1 MNIRNYLNRY
11 FEGAIEE
18 QNPELGKWLKWYRGF
33 DKTFHEYS
41 VYNGVKKVKLKKKTL
56 NIAKK
61 SCEDWANLLLNE
73 KCEITIKDQEKLDEI
88 LDYNSFKVEANNLVE
103 QSFALSMG
111 AIVESLE
118 NVTFNEETGEIIKT
132 NDSRVK
138 LDYVDATKIYPIT
151 FKNRK
156 LIECAFVSENTR
168 EVAVSIHKLNEKK
181 EYDVINLFISV
192 DAKGSATGEER
203 EFVFHTQSKTPL
215 FQIIKPNI
223 CNNRDIDSPLGIS
236 VYANSIDTLKAIDNA
251 YDSFDNE
258 IQSGRKRIMVDDR
271 YAAFNVNGEMIEAF
285 DPNDALFYR
294 LPPVDGQEGKPFV
307 EDVSGVLRTNEIG
320 SALQE
325 QLNTYAAS
333 VGFGKNYYTFGGG
346 GGRPIQTA
354 TGIIAQN
361 SDLYRNLRKHE
372 LLLEKVIKD
381 MVNAI
386 VHLSNTFTTNKIDAS
401 EIKVMFDDSIIEDTE
416 SKKNSDRT
424 DVTNGIMS
432 KQEYRSKWYAETEEV
447 AKENLDKFGLND
459 LDTRINA
466 LLPALQSGAITV
478 ELYVDNV
485 FKDATNREE
494 IITYIKEQLSKT
506 SEPININEIA

>member
-1 MNIRNYLNRY
+1 MNIKNYIGRY
-11 FEGAIEE
+11 FAGATEI
-18 QNPELGKWLKWYRGF
+18 QNPELSTWLKWYKGF

-41 VYNGVKKVKLKKKTL
+41 VYNGTKKVKLKKKSL
-56 NIAKK
+56 NMAKK

-73 KCEITIKDQEKLDEI
+73 KCEITIKDQDKLNDI
-88 LDYNSFKVEANNLVE
+88 LEYNSFKVEANNLVE

-118 NVTFNEETGEIIKT
+118 NVTYNEETGEIVKT
-132 NDSRVK
+132 SDSRVK
-138 LDYVDATKIYPIT
+138 IDYVDATKIYPIT
-151 FKNRK
+151 FKNKK
-156 LIECAFVSENTR
+156 LIECAFVSENTN
-168 EVAVSIHKLNEKK
+168 EVAISIHKLNENK
-181 EYDVINLFISV
+181 EYDIINLFIET
-192 DAKGSATGEER
+192 DAKGGATGNER
-203 EFVFHTQSKTPL
+203 EFIFHSESKTPL

-223 CNNRDIDSPLGIS
+223 CNNRDIGSPLGIS

-258 IQSGRKRIMVDDR
+258 IQSGRMRIMVDDR
-271 YAAFNVNGEMIEAF
+271 YAAFNKDGEMIDAF

-294 LPPVDGQEGKPFV
+294 LPAREGDETKPFV
-307 EDVSGVLRTNEIG
+307 EDVSGSLRTNEIG
-320 SALQE
+320 TALQE

-361 SDLYRNLRKHE
+361 SDLFRNLRKHE

-381 MVNAI
+381 MVEAI
-386 VHLSNTFTTNKIDAS
+386 AYLSNTFTINKIDAS
-401 EIKVMFDDSIIEDTE
+401 DVKVMFDDSIIEDTE

-432 KQEYRSKWYAETEEV
+432 KQEYRAKWFAETEDI
-447 AKENLDKFGLND
+447 AKEKLDSFGLND

-466 LLPALQSGAITV
+466 LLPALQSGAITPTLFV
-478 ELYVDNV
+478 EAVYKDKDN
-485 FKDATNREE
+485 KGE
-494 IITYIKEQLSKT
+494 IAQYIEEQLTKT
-506 SEPININEIA
+506 NEPINFNEIA

>member
-1 MNIRNYLNRY
+1 MNIKNYISRY
-11 FEGAIEE
+11 FKGNIEN
-18 QNPELGKWLKWYRGF
+18 QNAELSTWLKWYKGY
-33 DKTFHEYS
+33 DKSFHEYY
-41 VYNGVKKVKLKKKTL
+41 VYNGIKKVKLRKKTL

-61 SCEDWANLLLNE
+61 SCEDWANLLFNE
-73 KCEITIKDQEKLDEI
+73 KCEITIKDQDKLNEV
-88 LDYNSFKVEANNLVE
+88 LDYNSFKVYANNLVE

-118 NVTFNEETGEIIKT
+118 NVTYNEDTGEIVKT

-156 LIECAFVSENTR
+156 LIECAFVSENTN
-168 EVAVSIHKLNEKK
+168 EVAISIHKLNENK
-181 EYDVINLFISV
+181 EYDIINLFIET
-192 DAKGSATGEER
+192 DGKGGATGTER
-203 EFVFHTQSKTPL
+203 VFTFHSESKKPL

-236 VYANSIDTLKAIDNA
+236 VYANAIDTLKAIDNA

-271 YAAFNVNGEMIEAF
+271 YMSVNSNGEIVEVF

-294 LPPVDGQEGKPFV
+294 LPPIEGEEGKPFV
-307 EDVSGVLRTNEIG
+307 EDVSGILRTNEIG

-361 SDLYRNLRKHE
+361 SDLYRNLKKHE
-372 LLLEKVIKD
+372 LLLEKVIID
-381 MVNAI
+381 MVEAI
-386 VHLSNTFTTNKIDAS
+386 AYLSNTFTTNKIDAS
-401 EIKVMFDDSIIEDTE
+401 DIKVMFDDSIIEDTE

-424 DVTNGIMS
+424 DVSNGIMS
-432 KQEYRSKWYAETEEV
+432 KQEYRSKWYAETEEI
-447 AKENLDKFGLND
+447 AKEKLDSFGLNE

-478 ELYVDNV
+478 ELYVDSV
-485 FKDATNREE
+485 FKNASNREE
-494 IITYIKEQLSKT
+494 IITYIKEQLTKT
-506 SEPININEIA
+506 SEPINFNEIA